1 MRAHRVPARPA
12 DAVNAWDPDALRV
25 HNLCG
30 RRRVSRASRAP
41 RPREP
46 LGPRRER
53 EGREADVSSW
63 YGKRDETCP
72 VSTGGRGEE
81 AHREP
86 ALYEAAGREGAER
99 HAHAPELD
107 LRPAAAL
114 PRVHSRTNWT
124 RLVAPSRTDWTRLP
138 RVQRNENQLVEPA
151 QRPAGRPTLHCVRG
165 TGLGVRHRGHR
176 PAACAGRRRRR
187 GARERERKRLVED
200 LADVS
205 S

>member
-81 AHREP
+81 AHLSP
-86 ALYEAAGREGAER
+86 TALSATTGRS
-99 HAHAPELD
+99 
-107 LRPAAAL
+107 PAATPVSTKGGAWFTAKESS
-114 PRVHSRTNWT
+114 PASRSS
-124 RLVAPSRTDWTRLP
+124 VS
-138 RVQRNENQLVEPA
+138 VI
-151 QRPAGRPTLHCVRG
+151 
-165 TGLGVRHRGHR
+165 
-176 PAACAGRRRRR
+176 CARRQ
-187 GARERERKRLVED
+187 
-200 LADVS
+200 
-205 S
+205 